1 MSKNYVKQAL
11 RGIRFQVVSISV
23 SLDDYWMAE
32 DEHTIP
38 CIRSLKKIRESVDLC
53 LEKIAELEKALEA
66 EGL

>member
-11 RGIRFQVVSISV
+11 RGIRYEVVSISV
-23 SLDDYWMAE
+23 SLDDYWMTE
-32 DEHTIP
+32 DKPNHIS

-66 EGL
+66 EG